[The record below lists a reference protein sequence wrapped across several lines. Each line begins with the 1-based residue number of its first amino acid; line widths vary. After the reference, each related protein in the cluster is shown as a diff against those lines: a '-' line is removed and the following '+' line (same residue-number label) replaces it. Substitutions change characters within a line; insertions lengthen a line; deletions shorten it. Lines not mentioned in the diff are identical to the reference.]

1 MQQLAITSVSIDQIL
16 LNANGLRN
24 SRSSVGDISTLKS
37 SIEENGL
44 IDPLVIWRPVD
55 GTNVLLAG
63 YRRYAAIQEI
73 RESNPDVFQNLNVS
87 VFSGSLEEALAKNLE
102 ENIQRQNL
110 NPADEAEAVCRLYEK
125 LGDQKDVAAIIG
137 MSQPWVSQRVN
148 LYRGLIPPALECLR
162 GGVIN
167 LTVARKISRMVF
179 DDGTPDEGMQLTALE
194 KIQGEAEEEI
204 EDGTGKSRAKTYR
217 TKREVDE
224 LELLVSQ
231 IDDDIAVDEDHLNSV
246 KAVIGWFRCQMD
258 SEGLLFNLA
267 EVLADAEEEEV
278 NEETILNISG
288 GEALGIKRR
297 IRAEA

>member
-1 MQQLAITSVSIDQIL
+1 MQQLTIQTVSFDEIL

-24 SRSSVGDISTLKS
+24 SRSSVGDISTLKA

-55 GTNVLLAG
+55 GTSVLLAG
-63 YRRYAAIQEI
+63 YRRHAAIQEI
-73 RESNPDVFQNLNVS
+73 RETIPEAFNNLSVS

-125 LGDQKDVAAIIG
+125 LGDQKGVAAIIG

-148 LYRGLIPPALECLR
+148 LYRGLIPQALECLR

-167 LTVARKISRMVF
+167 LTVARKVSRMVLE
-179 DDGTPDEGMQLTALE
+179 DGTPDEALQLAALE
-194 KIQGEAEEEI
+194 KIRGDSEEEI
-204 EDGTGKSRAKTYR
+204 ESGDGKARAKTYR

-246 KAVIGWFRCQMD
+246 KAVIGWFRCQME
-258 SEGLLFNLA
+258 SEDLLFNLA
-267 EVLADAEEEEV
+267 EILAEEEALSG
-278 NEETILNISG
+278 ETINEFTG
-288 GEALGIKRR
+288 GEAQGIKRR